1 MDARVL
7 DLVGSIYD
15 AALDPGRWPEA
26 LAGVCD
32 YVPGTM
38 GNIFSQD
45 SLALSVNRMFTWG
58 DDPHYTQ
65 AYMSTYAPLNPLF
78 PTGMFFPLGEV
89 YSSAD
94 IMPLDLMHESRFA
107 QEWLAPQGYVDF
119 IAANLERTATAM
131 VALTIVR
138 HRDHGIADDEAKSR
152 VALLV
157 PHVHRAMTIGRSI
170 ELAKAEAE
178 TMADVVDGLSAALFL
193 VTADCRLAH
202 ANRAGVAMLDDKRVA
217 RIASGRIAFGEAGRE
232 NMLEALVTRA
242 SEGDGAIG
250 TGGIAAPLGRF
261 GDDELVA
268 YVLPLTSRER
278 TRIGKA
284 YAATAAVFIQKA
296 SIDFKSPL
304 ALISERF
311 NLTAGEVRA
320 LSGLLAGDSV
330 KEAAAQLGLAE
341 STMRSHLHRLF
352 EKTGTSRQ
360 TDLIKL
366 VTGFA
371 GPLG

>member
-1 MDARVL
+1 MDMRVL
-7 DLVGSIYD
+7 DLVGAIYD
-15 AALDPGRWPEA
+15 AALDPGRWPDA
-26 LAGVCD
+26 LSGVCD
-32 YVPGTM
+32 FVPGTM

-94 IMPLDLMHESRFA
+94 IMPLDLLRQSRFA

-119 IAANLERTATAM
+119 IAANMERTATGM
-131 VALTIVR
+131 VALTVVR
-138 HRDHGIADDEAKSR
+138 HRDQGIADDESKAR
-152 VALLV
+152 VAMLV
-157 PHVHRAMTIGRSI
+157 PHVHRAMTIGRTL

-202 ANRAGVAMLDDKRVA
+202 ANRAGVAMLDDKRIA
-217 RIASGRIAFGEAGRE
+217 RIASGRIAFGETGRE
-232 NMLEALVTRA
+232 NLLEPQIARA
-242 SEGDGAIG
+242 SEGDAAIG
-250 TGGIAAPLGRF
+250 TGGIASPLGRF
-261 GDDELVA
+261 DDEEFVA
-268 YVLPLTSRER
+268 YVLPLTSHRR
-278 TRIGKA
+278 ARIGKA
-284 YAATAAVFIQKA
+284 YAASAAVFIQKA

-304 ALISERF
+304 ALISERYK
-311 NLTAGEVRA
+311 LTGGEVRA

-330 KEAAAQLGLAE
+330 KDAAVQLGVAE
-341 STMRSHLHRLF
+341 STMRSHLHKLF

-366 VTGFA
+366 VTGFS
-371 GPLG
+371 GPIG